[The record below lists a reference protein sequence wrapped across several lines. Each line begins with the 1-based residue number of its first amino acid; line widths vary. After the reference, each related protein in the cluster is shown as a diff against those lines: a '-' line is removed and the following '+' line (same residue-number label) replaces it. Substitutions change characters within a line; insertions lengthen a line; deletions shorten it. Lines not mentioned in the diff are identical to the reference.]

1 MLLIHESLN
10 EEARNV
16 SAVLKRVRHNLFC
29 ENCSSN
35 IVIGD
40 KYK

>member
-16 SAVLKRVRHNLFC
+16 SAVLKRVRYNQFYK
-29 ENCSSN
+29 NCISN

-40 KYK
+40 E